1 MVPYLR
7 PQDIVDIII
16 MTILVYQL
24 YSWFRNTRALQV
36 VMGLGFLGLLY
47 VVTKNIGLFMTSWIL
62 QELGTVLFVLIIVV
76 FQNEIRQALY
86 RFSPLRAVFGRQEG
100 GGRLDLLEVSSAV
113 FSLAAARTG
122 ALIVFQ
128 RRERLDDF
136 LLHGVP
142 LDSLVSSQLLIS
154 LFEDGTPLHDGAVVI
169 RDGRIAVASC
179 HLPLSTN
186 GDLPQYLGTRHRA
199 AIGIT
204 ERSDA
209 AVVVV
214 SEERGAVS
222 LAVGG
227 ELVTVAKPEELVERL
242 TLILGPAVSEEP
254 VKTIRRRLTSNLGPK
269 LATLL
274 LVVVSW
280 LIITGRQGG
289 IVTVTVPIKYHNL
302 PDSLALRSSSPEEV
316 EVQLKV
322 FTSLTPSPKNLDI
335 VADLDL
341 AKIREGN
348 NELPVTSDN
357 LQLPLGTVVASIT
370 PAKVKVVAQRK
381 IRRELPIRLKK
392 VPPVLRGMQIRL
404 EPERVTV
411 VGPEHLVS
419 RLDAVETE
427 EVDLRG
433 VRENRIIEVKLV
445 APAPQVRI
453 LSDAPIYVRVTVG
466 RR

>member
-7 PQDIVDIII
+7 PQDIIDIII

-36 VMGLGFLGLLY
+36 VMGLGFLGILY
-47 VVTKNIGLFMTSWIL
+47 VITKNVGLFMTSWIL

-76 FQNEIRQALY
+76 FQSEIRQALY
-86 RFSPLRAVFGRQEG
+86 RFSPLRAVFGRQDG
-100 GGRLDLLEVSSAV
+100 GVGIDLMEVSSAV

-122 ALIVFQ
+122 ALVVFQ
-128 RRERLDDF
+128 RREKLDEF

-186 GDLPQYLGTRHRA
+186 SDLPQYLGTRHRA
-199 AIGIT
+199 AVGIT

-227 ELVTVAKPEELVERL
+227 DLVEVAKPEELTEQL
-242 TLILGPAVSEEP
+242 AHLLGPAVPEEP
-254 VKTIRRRLTSNLGPK
+254 VKTIRRRLTSNLVAK
-269 LATLL
+269 MVTLL
-274 LVVVSW
+274 LVVICW
-280 LIITGRQGG
+280 FIITGRQVG

-341 AKIREGN
+341 ARIREGN
-348 NELPVTSDN
+348 NDLPVTSDN

-381 IRRELPIRLKK
+381 VRRELPVRLKK
-392 VPPVLRGMQIRL
+392 VSGVPRNMRVQL

-411 VGPEHLVS
+411 VGPEQLLS
-419 RLDAVETE
+419 RLEAVETE

-433 VRENRIIEVKLV
+433 IRESRVIEVKLV

-453 LSDAPIYVRVTVG
+453 LEEAPIKVRVVVG